1 MRGAAPSKENAE
13 MMRRAN
19 GLMGLLMVGAMTL
32 TVLGATPAIAA
43 PQGGGWGGGG
53 GRGMHA
59 GAQHDVMPERFM
71 KQLNLTPE
79 QRGKIETIRAKAQE
93 QHRAQREQLMTRR
106 QELHQLV
113 RSASATRD
121 QALAKQREVNALQ
134 NQLAEAR
141 IATWFEMRGVL
152 TPEQLK
158 QLESMKTQKP
168 RRMKRQGPAAQ

>member
-1 MRGAAPSKENAE
+1 
-13 MMRRAN
+13 MMQRVN
-19 GLMGLLMVGAMTL
+19 GLMGMLMAGAMTL

-43 PQGGGWGGGG
+43 PQGGGPRG
-53 GRGMHA
+53 GMHA
-59 GAQHDVMPERFM
+59 GAPHDMMPERIF

-79 QRGKIETIRAKAQE
+79 QRGKIETIRAQGQE
-93 QHRAQREQLMTRR
+93 RTRAQREQLMTRR
-106 QELHQLV
+106 QELHQLI

-141 IATWFEMRGVL
+141 VSTWFEMRAVL
-152 TPEQLK
+152 TPEQLS
-158 QLESMKTQKP
+158 QLESAKMQKP